1 MSLKI
6 VIRHSHH
13 IPGLEF
19 QLSGIDGLS
28 VENRSTYLYAD
39 IQRDTLHIISSFCIE
54 SRTEFVLVEVQLVGS
69 KRNASADF
77 TLESTN
83 LTLCNRELAGLSITL
98 QET

>member
-6 VIRHSHH
+6 VIRHNHH

-28 VENRSTYLYAD
+28 VEDCSPDLYTD
-39 IQRDTLHIISSFCIE
+39 IQRDTLHIISCFSIE
-54 SRTEFVLVEVQLVGS
+54 SCTDFVLVEVQFVCS
-69 KRNASADF
+69 ESNATADF

-98 QET
+98 LET